1 MYEITFI
8 STIHKE
14 IGKCNADE
22 LCNIIKRIDPEV
34 IFLEAL
40 CDTYTDYQKLL
51 FQSFEVYHA
60 KAEIKAIQNYSKQ
73 KDFEYVPVLENGLS
87 EKFDFKY
94 NTVCENPEFQILI
107 NNLNS
112 MASEQG
118 FQFLNSDEC
127 IRLHDEM
134 RLIENE
140 ILNDNNL
147 IKAVNEDIDRCE
159 NSMIK
164 NIYSYCRNNQFDKA
178 IFMCGSAHRKS
189 IIEKV
194 KTINTQEE
202 IKLNWL
208 LL

>member
-1 MYEITFI
+1 MQEITFI

-22 LCNIIKRIDPEV
+22 LCFIIEKIRPEV

-40 CDTYTDYQKLL
+40 PDTYSDYQKQL

-60 KAEIKAIQNYSKQ
+60 KAEIKAIQNYTKQ
-73 KDFEYVPVLENGLS
+73 KEFKYVPVLDNGLS
-87 EKFDFKY
+87 EKFDIKY
-94 NTVCENPEFQILI
+94 NTVCENPEFKMLVD
-107 NNLNS
+107 NLNS
-112 MASEQG
+112 LTSEQG
-118 FQFLNSDEC
+118 FQFLNSTEC

-140 ILNDNNL
+140 ILNDNDL
-147 IKAVNEDIDRCE
+147 IKAVNEDVDKYE
-159 NSMIK
+159 NSMIT
-164 NIYSYCRNNQFDKA
+164 NIYNYCRNNKFGKA

-189 IIEKV
+189 IIEKL

-202 IKLNWL
+202 IKLKWVL
-208 LL
+208 L